1 MNRKAISYGLG
12 LVIAVALAWLVLR
25 PSAVPAREQQ
35 LVLRISHFR
44 PGIPATVQ
52 KARGSLEKALAPH
65 GVTVQW
71 NEFKATTESML
82 ALSSGA
88 IDVAVGGVEGSIAAI
103 ASGVPLK
110 IVATGPHLAPK
121 TGWYTAILVRDE
133 APIRAVED
141 LNGKKIAVGKGGFS
155 EAVLALAV
163 RKGGHR
169 YPDDVQP
176 VYLSSA
182 DAVGAFTSG
191 AVDAI
196 LTLDPYVPSIQRVVR
211 ARVLTDNEQL
221 GYPTIW
227 CVSVRD
233 EFARRHPDIVDL
245 VVREF
250 LQVGPWVAEHRGEA
264 ATSLASV
271 VGFDATLWDT
281 TLGRASYLL
290 TPPSPT
296 TLPDLQYVAERL
308 LDLGVIRKPV
318 NVSEHVLRRADEP
331 RRSR

>member
-1 MNRKAISYGLG
+1 MNRKAIFYGLG
-12 LVIAVALAWLVLR
+12 LVIAVTLAWLVLR
-25 PSAVPAREQQ
+25 PSVVPAREQK

-44 PGIPATVQ
+44 PGVPATVQ

-71 NEFKATTESML
+71 DEFKVTTESML

-110 IVATGPHLAPK
+110 IVAAGPHQAPK

-133 APIRAVED
+133 SPIRALGD
-141 LNGKKIAVGKGGFS
+141 LKDKKIAVGKGGFS
-155 EAVLALAV
+155 EAILALAV

-169 YPDDVQP
+169 YPDEVQP

-182 DAVGAFTSG
+182 DAVGAFTAG

-196 LTLDPYVPSIQRVVR
+196 LTLDPYVPSIQRDLH
-211 ARVLTDNEQL
+211 ARILTDNEQL

-227 CVSVRD
+227 CVSVQ
-233 EFARRHPDIVDL
+233 EKFARQHPDVVDL
-245 VVREF
+245 VVQEF
-250 LQVGPWVAEHRGEA
+250 LKVGPWVAEHRGEA
-264 ATSLASV
+264 ATSLASA
-271 VGFDATLWDT
+271 VGFDATLWET
-281 TLGRASYLL
+281 TLERASYVL
-290 TPPSPT
+290 TPPDPA
-296 TLPDLQYVAERL
+296 TLPDLQYVAEQL
-308 LDLGVIRKPV
+308 LELGVIRTPV
-318 NVSEHVLRRADEP
+318 NVSEHVLQRAAKP
-331 RRSR
+331 R